1 MDTVTPSQQTSTQK
15 PETSEGLFITFEG
28 IDGCGKSTQLN
39 HLATY
44 LESLGHTVCVTRNPG
59 GSEFGKALRAI
70 LLHSKCYVPS
80 FSETLLFI
88 ADRTEH
94 METVVLP
101 ALKKGHIVLCDRHLD
116 STVAYQGYGRGL
128 DIDLI
133 HQLNHQAIQ
142 GRTPDLTFLFDGDPT
157 LLSQRV
163 QNRGE
168 ADRLEAETLSFFERT
183 RHGFLEIASSNPE
196 RVKKLD
202 ATKNIKSLQKDVLEL
217 LEPFLPKHTDS

>member
-1 MDTVTPSQQTSTQK
+1 MTTQAPSQQTQPHTLSN
-15 PETSEGLFITFEG
+15 GLFITFEG

-39 HLATY
+39 LLATH
-44 LESLGHTVCVTRNPG
+44 LKSLGHTVCITRNPG
-59 GSEFGKALRAI
+59 GSEFGKALRDI
-70 LLHSKCYVPS
+70 LLHSKGYVPS

-88 ADRTEH
+88 ADRAEH

-101 ALKKGHIVLCDRHLD
+101 ALNAGHIVLCDRHLD

-142 GRTPDLTFLFDGDPT
+142 GRLPDLTFLLDGEPE

-163 QNRGE
+163 QERGE
-168 ADRLEAETLSFFERT
+168 ADRLEAETLSFFKRT
-183 RHGFLEIASSNPE
+183 RQGFLEIASSYPE

-202 ATKNIKSLQKDVLEL
+202 ATKDITSLQQDVLTFFKSSL
-217 LEPFLPKHTDS
+217 SQHTL